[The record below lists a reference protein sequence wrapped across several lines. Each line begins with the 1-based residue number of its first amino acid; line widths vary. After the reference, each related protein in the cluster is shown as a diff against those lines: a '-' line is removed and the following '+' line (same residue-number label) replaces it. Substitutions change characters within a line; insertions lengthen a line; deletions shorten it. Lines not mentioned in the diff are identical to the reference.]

1 MLVTYP
7 DARANKYICGAIA
20 TAPAHHRVNSAI
32 FAVRTR
38 QA

>member
-7 DARANKYICGAIA
+7 DVHANKYICGTIA
-20 TAPAHHRVNSAI
+20 TTPAHHRVNSAI